1 MTMAGMRELHVHEL
15 VLATARGMTLVD
27 YENLMSSNDIRAAW
41 KAKHPGASELGLQA
55 AFVKRYLAA
64 HVEGARAMLAG
75 ILGQSID
82 EKLKLTIHDALVK
95 DMTLVRGR
103 AMASAVRRL
112 PTTES

>member
-15 VLATARGMTLVD
+15 VLATARGSTLVD
-27 YENLMSSNDIRAAW
+27 LMSSNEIRSAW

-75 ILGQSID
+75 MLGQPID

-112 PTTES
+112 PTTEN